1 MSVLSV
7 SEMEVEM
14 PGEDTAASVSGTETE
29 DYPGTADE
37 DEEPKNEQLSSR
49 VRLPGGTI
57 SLLPLTSWFLSEA
70 RFSFITIN
78 VHLYSCIYT
87 LCLKKRAQ
95 L

>member
-1 MSVLSV
+1 VSVLSV

-49 VRLPGGTI
+49 VRLPGGIIRHLCFVTMSGFI
-57 SLLPLTSWFLSEA
+57 LPKVCK
-70 RFSFITIN
+70 RKFIF
-78 VHLYSCIYT
+78 Y
-87 LCLKKRAQ
+87 
-95 L
+95 